1 MQQDA
6 INCQAVTDTEPR
18 TLPRALC
25 SRPPGTSPAAW
36 GARLG
41 LGLGLD
47 VYCGIACR
55 CISIHGLTFC
65 CRPSG
70 ATCKRTCGSVWNQ
83 LGLGLGAD
91 SEYIVQDRP
100 LTNPNSNQPHRT
112 LTSAAPPKPY
122 SPDPETKLLRPKPS
136 LGHGR
141 KVPNMRSSGLHPS
154 LPYRGSCSCCEVKD
168 HTSPGPRTLTLIWSR
183 SMAS

>member
-1 MQQDA
+1 MQQDT

-70 ATCKRTCGSVWNQ
+70 ATCKHWTCGSVWNQ

-91 SEYIVQDRP
+91 SEYIIQDRP
-100 LTNPNSNQPHRT
+100 LTNPNFNQPHRT

-122 SPDPETKLLRPKPS
+122 SPNLKQNYY
-136 LGHGR
+136 
-141 KVPNMRSSGLHPS
+141 VPNLPLGTAGRFRTCDPPACTHPS
-154 LPYRGSCSCCEVKD
+154 LTAALAGVVR
-168 HTSPGPRTLTLIWSR
+168 
-183 SMAS
+183 